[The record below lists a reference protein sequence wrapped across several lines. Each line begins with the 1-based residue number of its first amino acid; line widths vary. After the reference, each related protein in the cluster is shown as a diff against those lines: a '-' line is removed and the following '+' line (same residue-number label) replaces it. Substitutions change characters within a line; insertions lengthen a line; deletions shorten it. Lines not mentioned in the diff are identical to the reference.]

1 MATLPGSSTPSRK
14 VKEPRVQV
22 LTVVMMSCV
31 ALIGNF
37 LSWDTVLLLNWSP
50 ASKMIHL
57 KGEKSEMNHAKIWTR
72 YFTEEIIQMDSSHMK
87 DYAASLIIRK
97 PHSAHTILY
106 RLKWLKWK
114 RTASD
119 VCELSWPAGG
129 SVIGTS
135 TSKTTQHFLW
145 KLKMCIPYDPEIP
158 LLGIPATEMHKRAH
172 QKDKHDSI
180 QNSIICNAVHQQ

>member
-14 VKEPRVQV
+14 VKEPWVQV

-72 YFTEEIIQMDSSHMK
+72 YFTEEITQMDSSHMK

-97 PHSAHTILY
+97 TTQCAYHSIPIKMAKMEKDSFRCVWALMTCWWECHWHKHFKNY
-106 RLKWLKWK
+106 SAFSVKVE
-114 RTASD
+114 D
-119 VCELSWPAGG
+119 VHPLWPRN
-129 SVIGTS
+129 S
-135 TSKTTQHFLW
+135 TSRYTCNRNAQKSAPERQAWFYSEQHHL
-145 KLKMCIPYDPEIP
+145 
-158 LLGIPATEMHKRAH
+158 
-172 QKDKHDSI
+172 
-180 QNSIICNAVHQQ
+180 